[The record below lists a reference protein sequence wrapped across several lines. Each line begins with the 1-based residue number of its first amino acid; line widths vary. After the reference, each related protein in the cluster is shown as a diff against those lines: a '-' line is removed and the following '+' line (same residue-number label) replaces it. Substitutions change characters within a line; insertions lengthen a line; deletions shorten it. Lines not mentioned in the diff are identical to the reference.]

1 MFDQD
6 PREKLLHD
14 VAGIRVGIP
23 YSATIKNE
31 ETELSGQVI
40 FAIADQVTFKF
51 FQDERTYGTHVFS
64 PFTSAVLHIES
75 LGICWNVACSGI
87 HPPEM
92 PTKLPIVTITWRL
105 QDDWLGSEVDGLTS
119 LTVGYSGIPTGW
131 RGNADVPYYEG
142 YNRERLGW
150 SMMAGIQ
157 LDFTGWSVHLQ
168 SVPEHRVLNGVRHI
182 ATIERTQ
189 SFSSCEAEQFISDL
203 HYFLC
208 FLFGGN
214 PGMVFA
220 EGRKEYK
227 LSWGSLHGRVSQPP
241 ERLATWYGKMRS
253 PHDLSGIFTA
263 FCEMEAEDKA
273 IMSNMITHYT
283 TSEELVL
290 RTKPAAILHAIVA
303 SYSALEGLVRWIS
316 EQESDMPDRDK
327 CFYPTRSGSWR
338 IRDKRFARAVAR
350 VCEHLKLNDPRD
362 HQALREQ
369 ARTLNDYRNDI
380 AHASDMHGSEGTQ
393 LYNVWNKSQCL
404 VEALILRKLGFVGVI
419 PNRTALPVYNVRGE
433 DVLKKRRRGRRA
445 LARCSYSPT

>member
-105 QDDWLGSEVDGLTS
+105 QDDWLGSEEDGLTS

-142 YNRERLGW
+142 YNREHLGG

-157 LDFTGWSVHLQ
+157 LDYTDWSVTLGR
-168 SVPEHRVLNGVRHI
+168 VPDHHVVNGVRHI
-182 ATIERTQ
+182 AEIHSTRP
-189 SFSSCEAEQFISDL
+189 FSGCDAQQFVSDL
-203 HYFLC
+203 HYF
-208 FLFGGN
+208 FMSPFW
-214 PGMVFA
+214 
-220 EGRKEYK
+220 R
-227 LSWGSLHGRVSQPP
+227 QP
-241 ERLATWYGKMRS
+241 WDS
-253 PHDLSGIFTA
+253 
-263 FCEMEAEDKA
+263 
-273 IMSNMITHYT
+273 
-283 TSEELVL
+283 
-290 RTKPAAILHAIVA
+290 
-303 SYSALEGLVRWIS
+303 VR
-316 EQESDMPDRDK
+316 
-327 CFYPTRSGSWR
+327 
-338 IRDKRFARAVAR
+338 
-350 VCEHLKLNDPRD
+350 
-362 HQALREQ
+362 
-369 ARTLNDYRNDI
+369 
-380 AHASDMHGSEGTQ
+380 
-393 LYNVWNKSQCL
+393 
-404 VEALILRKLGFVGVI
+404 
-419 PNRTALPVYNVRGE
+419 
-433 DVLKKRRRGRRA
+433 
-445 LARCSYSPT
+445 